1 MTRMA
6 SLKRRHIRTGFNL
19 PSFPCQRPD
28 LFHGSRP
35 RAVLR
40 HLCLGKQ
47 CAATEALDT
56 TVTARMKHSD
66 GKIGDDFDGWAG
78 ACAEDVAKD
87 Y

>member
-1 MTRMA
+1 M
-6 SLKRRHIRTGFNL
+6 
-19 PSFPCQRPD
+19 
-28 LFHGSRP
+28 
-35 RAVLR
+35 LR

-56 TVTARMKHSD
+56 TVTARMRHSD
-66 GKIGDDFDGWAG
+66 GKIGDGFCLPRLDGWAG